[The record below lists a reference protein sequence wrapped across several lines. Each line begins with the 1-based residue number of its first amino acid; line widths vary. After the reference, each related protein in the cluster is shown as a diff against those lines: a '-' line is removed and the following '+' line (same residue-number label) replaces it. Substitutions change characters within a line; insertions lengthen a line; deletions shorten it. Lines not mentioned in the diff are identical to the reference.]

1 MKNIVLVNLVVGTI
15 LLCGCSSMRPI
26 KVSIIDHT
34 TKLPVRNATV
44 ATAYSP
50 APYSLASCWQDIAV
64 TGTNGRV
71 QLQANYL
78 KTQPT
83 LYGYTKSPLAPFIC
97 VESQDYGYIE
107 YFPPLGDEE
116 KIILIELKPR
126 GKEPRNA
133 DDLWIQPNLLRRIGS
148 NIRDSWH
155 RLIFKPGKLYNAT
168 NHSPMVLADGHHGG
182 QYPSA
187 KTASKAWLSL

>member
-1 MKNIVLVNLVVGTI
+1 MLVGTKNIVLVILMVGTV

-26 KVSIIDHT
+26 NVSIIDHS

-64 TGTNGRV
+64 TGPNGRV

-83 LYGYTKSPLAPFIC
+83 FYGYTKRPLAPSIC
-97 VESQDYGYIE
+97 VESQDYGYVE
-107 YFPPLGDEE
+107 FFPTLEDDGSN
-116 KIILIELKPR
+116 IIIELWPR
-126 GKEPRNA
+126 GKVPRDA
-133 DDLWIQPNLLRRIGS
+133 DDLWIQPNLLRRLGWD
-148 NIRDSWH
+148 IRDSWNQ
-155 RLIFKPGKLYNAT
+155 LIFKPGKL
-168 NHSPMVLADGHHGG
+168 
-182 QYPSA
+182 
-187 KTASKAWLSL
+187 